1 MGEFFRSAQMQFIQ
15 LFVQFDAAHDT
26 IEELGDLNCIE
37 FVDVSGDEKSRVAVF
52 FFFLCLL
59 LVGVG

>member
-26 IEELGDLNCIE
+26 IEELGDLNCIQ
-37 FVDVSGDEKSRVAVF
+37 FVDVSGDEKSCTF
-52 FFFLCLL
+52 FFFFCCALL
-59 LVGVG
+59 DDVC